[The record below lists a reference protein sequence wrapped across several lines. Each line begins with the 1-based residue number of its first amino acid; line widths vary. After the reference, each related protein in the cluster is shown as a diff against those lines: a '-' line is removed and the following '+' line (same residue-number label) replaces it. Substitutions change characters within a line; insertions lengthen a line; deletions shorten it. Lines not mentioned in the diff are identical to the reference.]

1 MNNKPDFFI
10 VGAAKTGT
18 TALQQILDDHP
29 GIYMSPLKEPNFFY
43 DDVALKDLRKELL
56 QKLTTENAEKWI
68 SDGMQ
73 GMLWTAYLRD
83 EKLYKKIFEKATDKI
98 CGEASVSYL
107 YSKNAAKNI
116 FNYNPNAKIIII
128 LRNPVERAWSHF
140 NMEKRMGL
148 LQDSFTNEF
157 NKHKNDTHPVWGI
170 DPIFLSGGFYYNQ
183 VKRFLEVFPK
193 EQIFICLYDDFK
205 KNPNKTIHDA
215 LKFIGIN
222 NSEAEFIIDN
232 KKVNEA
238 RKSIVDDFLPSE
250 GIKAKARKIARMF
263 GLHSFLKNLLSRE
276 NKTTLTPENKK
287 LLAEYY
293 AKDIQEL
300 EKLIEVNLNNWK

>member
-10 VGAAKTGT
+10 VGAAKSGT

-43 DDVALKDLRKELL
+43 DDVAIKDLRKELL
-56 QKLTTENAEKWI
+56 AKLATENAEKWI

-116 FNYNPNAKIIII
+116 FDYNPHSKIIIL
-128 LRNPVERAWSHF
+128 LRNPSERAWSHF

-148 LQDSFTNEF
+148 LQNSFINEF
-157 NKHKNDTHPVWGI
+157 NKHKNHVNPVWGI
-170 DPIFLSGGFYYNQ
+170 DPIFLSGGFYHNQ
-183 VKRFLEVFPK
+183 VKRFLDVFPK
-193 EQIFICLYDDFK
+193 DQIFICLYDDFK
-205 KNPNKTIHDA
+205 NNPNKTIHSI

-222 NSEAEFIIDN
+222 NSEGEFIIDN

-238 RKSIVDDFLPSE
+238 RKSVVDDILPSE
-250 GIKAKARKIARMF
+250 GIKAKARKIARTL
-263 GLHSFLKNLLSRE
+263 GLHTFLKNLLSRE

>member
-1 MNNKPDFFI
+1 MSNKPDFFI
-10 VGAAKTGT
+10 VGAAKSGT

-43 DDVALKDLRKELL
+43 DDVAIKDLRKELL
-56 QKLTTENAEKWI
+56 AKLATENAEKWI

-116 FNYNPNAKIIII
+116 FDYNPHSKIIIL
-128 LRNPVERAWSHF
+128 LRNPSERAWSHF

-148 LQDSFTNEF
+148 LQNSFINEF
-157 NKHKNDTHPVWGI
+157 NKHKNHVNPVWGI
-170 DPIFLSGGFYYNQ
+170 DPIFLSGGFYHNQ
-183 VKRFLEVFPK
+183 VKRFLDVFPK
-193 EQIFICLYDDFK
+193 DQIFICLYDDFK
-205 KNPNKTIHDA
+205 NNPNKTIHA
-215 LKFIGIN
+215 ILKFIGIN
-222 NSEAEFIIDN
+222 NSEVEFIIDN

-238 RKSIVDDFLPSE
+238 RKSVVDDILPSE
-250 GIKAKARKIARMF
+250 GIKAKARKIARTL
-263 GLHSFLKNLLSRE
+263 GLHTFLKNLLSRE

-293 AKDIQEL
+293 AKDIQDL

>member
-10 VGAAKTGT
+10 VGAAKAGT

-43 DDVALKDLRKELL
+43 DDVAIKDLRKELL
-56 QKLTTENAEKWI
+56 AKLATENAEKWI

-83 EKLYKKIFEKATDKI
+83 EKLNKKIFEKATDKI

-116 FNYNPNAKIIII
+116 FNYNPHAKIIIL
-128 LRNPVERAWSHF
+128 LRNPSERAWSHF

-148 LQDSFTNEF
+148 LQNSFINEF
-157 NKHKNDTHPVWGI
+157 NKHKNDVNPVWGI
-170 DPIFLSGGFYYNQ
+170 DPIFLSGGFYHNQ
-183 VKRFLEVFPK
+183 VKRFLNVFPK

-205 KNPNKTIHDA
+205 NNPNKTIHA
-215 LKFIGIN
+215 ILRFIGIN
-222 NSEAEFIIDN
+222 NSEGEFIIDN

-238 RKSIVDDFLPSE
+238 RKSIVDDILPSE

-263 GLHSFLKNLLSRE
+263 GLHTFLKNLLSRE